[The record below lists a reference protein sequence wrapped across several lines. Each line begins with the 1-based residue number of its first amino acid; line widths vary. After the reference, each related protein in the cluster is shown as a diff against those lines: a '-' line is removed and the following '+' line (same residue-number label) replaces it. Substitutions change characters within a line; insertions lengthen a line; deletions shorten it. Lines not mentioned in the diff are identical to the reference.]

1 MRPLLI
7 APFVLLALAAAGCGE
22 RSEPLGEN
30 VLPYP
35 VEVQG
40 AGEEATQLD
49 AQPERVV
56 ALTPGAAEILD
67 ALGTGDRLVGV
78 PASANVEDSPK
89 AELVTRPSGLV
100 DVPAVRD
107 LRPNLVVAAPETSQ
121 DDLDRAIRRSRAA
134 VYVEPNESYSDVIRA
149 VHDLGLLTGEAVEGR
164 RLATRLRQQ
173 LGDVAEAVGGEEEVP
188 VFIDAGLLVTVPDAS
203 LTADLVRR
211 AGGRPLGT
219 DSAGTALDP
228 CEVVKL
234 RPAVVLRLLDS
245 SITRP
250 PGARFNGCPGGEDVQ
265 VAEIPADLVTFAGP
279 EVGTALERI
288 ARILHPDAF

>member
-1 MRPLLI
+1 MRPLLLV
-7 APFVLLALAAAGCGE
+7 PFVCVAFVAAACGE

-40 AGEEATQLD
+40 AGSETTRLD
-49 AQPERVV
+49 ELPERVV

-78 PASANVEDSPK
+78 PANANVSESSQ

-134 VYVEPNESYSDVIRA
+134 VYLEPNESYSDVIRA
-149 VHDLGLLTGEAVEGR
+149 VHDLGLLAGEAVEGR
-164 RLATRLRQQ
+164 KLATSLREQ
-173 LGDVAEAVGGEEEVP
+173 LGQVAETVGGEEEVP
-188 VFIDAGLLVTVPDAS
+188 VFIDAGLLVTVPDTS

-219 DSAGTALDP
+219 DSAGTALEP

-245 SITRP
+245 SVTRP
-250 PGARFNGCPGGEDVQ
+250 PGARFDGCPGGKDVQ
-265 VAEIPADLVTFAGP
+265 VAEIPADLVTVAGP
-279 EVGTALERI
+279 QVGTALERI
-288 ARILHPDAF
+288 ARVLHPDAF